1 LASALFALS
10 SDDGSTYLDPGV
22 AMADDEALTYVSTGS
37 YSIKA
42 RLDSTAG
49 VNTVSWTITSA
60 DDEHVDSLPA
70 VTSNAD
76 KTASLSVPKT
86 GGTWLL
92 KCVVNGGVS
101 QGQTDPT
108 LTRSLAIKVRNSVGQ
123 QEIAVGETTEAGS
136 SGYTKAFNDLAR
148 SMPSGVAATGDVLFC
163 DDASVSGAS
172 IHDTWS
178 EAKAAALALP
188 GQVTIQILGS
198 TATLDESITLGSK
211 IAVVGVPPSGTS
223 KVTVTV
229 VEGVVLTDA
238 TKLSNV
244 ALLAD
249 NDTASAVTVAGDTVL
264 LLDNTSVQTS
274 STGNAIAPNDGSSI
288 VLSNGST
295 IDTGT
300 TEAVVV
306 TGSDAVTIVANDTS
320 SVAQDEID
328 AGASTAVTLTTTSQ
342 TASIGTQAGI
352 AGTVTVQSALEPWLF
367 VLSGCYADPDA
378 LPADIDGLRVAEVA
392 CRVTKATA
400 FRSVK
405 GAGSSTTLNAYRV
418 NGSGAVSILSGAMS
432 IATSD
437 GDDFTRTTT
446 TFADPTFAIGD
457 RCTVRLTAAE
467 SYEDSPEGPADLYVR
482 LDRVK
487 A

>member
-1 LASALFALS
+1 MATLPVLRVRLNGGAWQTGGITAAAGDVVELSLQNLANFGAKRWSLRIPVDAPAPSGWDADADAARLYHYVGDSPPSFTLPALTTAWGKWLPSVVCDGDETLIDESTAIQTLS
-10 SDDGSTYLDPGV
+10 PGGLIDTAPFESTQFHDVGGWGE
-22 AMADDEALTYVSTGS
+22 AMAQNWRRVGTFVTGAV
-37 YSIKA
+37 A
-42 RLDSTAG
+42 R
-49 VNTVSWTITSA
+49 
-60 DDEHVDSLPA
+60 
-70 VTSNAD
+70 
-76 KTASLSVPKT
+76 
-86 GGTWLL
+86 
-92 KCVVNGGVS
+92 
-101 QGQTDPT
+101 
-108 LTRSLAIKVRNSVGQ
+108 
-123 QEIAVGETTEAGS
+123 
-136 SGYTKAFNDLAR
+136 
-148 SMPSGVAATGDVLFC
+148 DVLFC
-163 DDASVSGAS
+163 DDSSVTGEA
-172 IHDTWS
+172 IYTDWS

-223 KVTVTV
+223 KVAVTV
-229 VEGVVLTDA
+229 EEGVVLTDA
-238 TKLSNV
+238 TKLSNI

-249 NDTASAVTVAGDTVL
+249 NDTNSAVTVAEDTVL
-264 LLDNTSVQTS
+264 LLDNTSVQTAG
-274 STGNAIAPNDGSSI
+274 TGNAIAPNDGSSI
-288 VLSNGST
+288 VLSNGSQ
-295 IDTGT
+295 ILAGT

-342 TASIGTQAGI
+342 AASIGTQAGI

-405 GAGSSTTLNAYRV
+405 GAGSSSTLNVYRV

-446 TFADPTFAIGD
+446 AFADPTFAIGD